1 MSNDQIVRMIQW
13 IFHFVKF
20 QPKGLP
26 YTPEQWAPNN
36 PDGEDY
42 MILEFQI
49 EQKTV
54 ALVTLHVKL
63 FNREK
68 AV

>member
-1 MSNDQIVRMIQW
+1 MIHC
-13 IFHFVKF
+13 ISHFVKF
-20 QPKGLP
+20 QLKGLP

-42 MILEFQI
+42 MILEYQI
-49 EQKTV
+49 EQKKTF
-54 ALVTLHVKL
+54 ALVVLHVQL
-63 FNREK
+63 FYREK